1 MWSPARISV
10 CSGASASM
18 LWKFWNTASAVPWY
32 QSSCTRFMGGS
43 TSMYSP
49 SSAEKMF
56 QPSRM
61 CRIRSS
67 DLYCVR
73 MKIRRTSEL
82 MQLERV
88 KSMIR

>member
-1 MWSPARISV
+1 
-10 CSGASASM
+10 
-18 LWKFWNTASAVPWY
+18 
-32 QSSCTRFMGGS
+32 MGGS

-61 CRIRSS
+61 WRISSS

-73 MKIRRTSEL
+73 IKIRRTLEL
-82 MQLERV
+82 MQLDRV